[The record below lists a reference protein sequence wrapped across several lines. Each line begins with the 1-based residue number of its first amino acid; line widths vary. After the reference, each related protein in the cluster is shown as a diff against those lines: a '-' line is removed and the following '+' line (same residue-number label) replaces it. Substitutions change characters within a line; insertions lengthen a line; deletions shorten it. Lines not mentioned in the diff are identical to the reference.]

1 MSDEPRIISRRD
13 ILRGVG
19 IAGAAA
25 VTVPGAWS
33 STSDAATAAE
43 PAQAARPAAAREAFE
58 NLTATEADLLEAM
71 VDRLI
76 PSDALGPGA
85 REARAAHYIDRAL
98 GGALA
103 SSRQAY
109 AAGLSALDRY
119 ARASRGKSFL
129 DLSAAD
135 KDSLL
140 MDVESGSVT
149 PGIFAGSSAQFFGLV
164 LNHTRQGTF
173 GDPYYGGNANFVGWD
188 LLGYPGVRTM
198 VTAADQKAL
207 EAGHLKPNHKSAYD
221 YDGFTKATARV
232 DSPSHDLSR
241 DHSVDHRVT
250 ADVSGHSPLERQAK
264 ADLSRHSPLERRAKA
279 EEMAHGD

>member
-1 MSDEPRIISRRD
+1 MSEQTKIISRRD
-13 ILRGVG
+13 LLRGVG
-19 IAGAAA
+19 LAGAAA
-25 VTVPGAWS
+25 AAGPVSLLSTPGA
-33 STSDAATAAE
+33 AIAAE
-43 PAQAARPAAAREAFE
+43 PVPAVQAPAPAAREAFE
-58 NLTATEADLLEAM
+58 NLTATEADVLDAM

-109 AAGLSALDRY
+109 TAGLSALDRY
-119 ARASRGKSFL
+119 ARASRGKGFL
-129 DLSAAD
+129 ELSPSD
-135 KDSLL
+135 KDSVL

-149 PGIFAGSSAQFFGLV
+149 PGIFAGSSAQFFALV

-207 EAGHLKPNHKSAYD
+207 EGGQLKANHKSAYD
-221 YDGFTKATARV
+221 FDGFNKATARV
-232 DSPSHDLSR
+232 ESHGGDM
-241 DHSVDHRVT
+241 
-250 ADVSGHSPLERQAK
+250 K
-264 ADLSRHSPLERRAKA
+264 
-279 EEMAHGD
+279 HGD

>member
-1 MSDEPRIISRRD
+1 MADEPRIISRRD

-25 VTVPGAWS
+25 VTVSRTLLPAA
-33 STSDAATAAE
+33 DAATAAE
-43 PAQAARPAAAREAFE
+43 AAPAVQSARPAVAREVFE
-58 NLTATEADLLEAM
+58 NLTATEADLLEAV

-76 PSDALGPGA
+76 PSDGLGPGA

-109 AAGLSALDRY
+109 LAGLSALDRY
-119 ARASRGKSFL
+119 ALASRGKGFL
-129 DLSAAD
+129 ELSAAD
-135 KDSLL
+135 KDSVL

-173 GDPYYGGNANFVGWD
+173 GDPYYGGNANFAGWD

-198 VTAADQKAL
+198 VTAVDQKAL
-207 EAGHLKPNHKSAYD
+207 EAGQLKANHKSAYD
-221 YDGFTKATARV
+221 YDAFNKATARV
-232 DSPSHDLSR
+232 E
-241 DHSVDHRVT
+241 
-250 ADVSGHSPLERQAK
+250 SPLHDISAHIS
-264 ADLSRHSPLERRAKA
+264 AD
-279 EEMAHGD
+279 

>member
-1 MSDEPRIISRRD
+1 MADEPRIISRRD

-25 VTVPGAWS
+25 VTVPATLL
-33 STSDAATAAE
+33 STPDGVASAE
-43 PAQAARPAAAREAFE
+43 PAQQATQAARPAAPREAFE
-58 NLTATEADLLEAM
+58 NLTATEADLLEAI

-76 PSDALGPGA
+76 PSDGLGPGA
-85 REARAAHYIDRAL
+85 GEARAAHYIDRAL

-109 AAGLSALDRY
+109 ATGLAALDRY
-119 ARASRGKSFL
+119 AHASRGKGFL
-129 DLSAAD
+129 ELSSAD
-135 KDSLL
+135 KDSVL
-140 MDVESGSVT
+140 MDAESGAVT
-149 PGIFAGSSAQFFGLV
+149 PGFFAGSSAQFFTLV

-207 EAGHLKPNHKSAYD
+207 EAGQLKPNHKSAYD
-221 YDGFTKATARV
+221 YDGFNKATARL
-232 DSPSHDLSR
+232 DSPSHDLS
-241 DHSVDHRVT
+241 
-250 ADVSGHSPLERQAK
+250 GHT
-264 ADLSRHSPLERRAKA
+264 PLERRATA
-279 EEMAHGD
+279 EETAHGD